1 VSGYGV
7 PRLFGHGS
15 ELFVR
20 RRRGDGMRDTETCH
34 FWVGNVPEEI
44 AGNYFVEDRSEDD
57 TPISAFARDQRVTY
71 YDHDFLEYGWGK
83 ADTIQG
89 LVAGYSYSDQWA
101 AELARRVA
109 AAGLTGVNFF
119 VFITQDEIEQPQS
132 VRGNGYWLEYM
143 GTIEYRI

>member
-1 VSGYGV
+1 V
-7 PRLFGHGS
+7 
-15 ELFVR
+15 
-20 RRRGDGMRDTETCH
+20 RDTETCH
-34 FWVGNVPEEI
+34 FWVGNFPEEI

-57 TPISAFARDQRVTY
+57 APISAFARDQGVTY
-71 YDHDFLEYGWGK
+71 YDHDFLEYGWGN

-101 AELARRVA
+101 EELARRVA
-109 AAGLTGVNFF
+109 AVGLTGVNFF

-132 VRGNGYWLEYM
+132 VRRDGYWLQYM